1 MLGRALPPSTT
12 DHEPLPGAPADGAD
26 WPTEAARLRDELP
39 WPDEVVDRLLA
50 VYGTRCRELLAL
62 SRSTP
67 ELGRVLG
74 TGRGAL
80 VAAEVVVAVEQ
91 EGAAHLTDILHRRT
105 MIGLEPGWGREIH
118 REVAE
123 LAAPLLGWSA
133 DDVRREVADHDTYIA
148 ERCSVGLPDH
158 SERRGTRCFPR
169 RSSAAARRAISP
181 SSRPR
186 GGVRQVVDGVADDP
200 AGTDGLFVCPSFPLI
215 PTLLAS
221 FGAAGGLVGAQDVSV
236 HPSGPYT
243 GEVSAE
249 VLAQLGVRL
258 VMAGHPERRRL
269 FGETDDV
276 VRRKV
281 TAAATAGMAPILVVG
296 EQEEGESAERAVAAQ
311 LDAWLADLPPEAD
324 VLVAY
329 EPAWAI
335 GRPQPAPPG
344 HVATATLAV
353 RGLLDGRVRDPRV
366 VYGGSA
372 QPGTFGGIRDAA
384 GEPAAVPDGVFM
396 ARFGLDPKD
405 FLTVVAEVRG
415 RGMS

>member
-1 MLGRALPPSTT
+1 MLPTT
-12 DHEPLPGAPADGAD
+12 LVGCSAKSYFTPQQA
-26 WPTEAARLRDELP
+26 
-39 WPDEVVDRLLA
+39 
-50 VYGTRCRELLAL
+50 TR
-62 SRSTP
+62 
-67 ELGRVLG
+67 
-74 TGRGAL
+74 
-80 VAAEVVVAVEQ
+80 
-91 EGAAHLTDILHRRT
+91 
-105 MIGLEPGWGREIH
+105 WG
-118 REVAE
+118 
-123 LAAPLLGWSA
+123 P
-133 DDVRREVADHDTYIA
+133 
-148 ERCSVGLPDH
+148 
-158 SERRGTRCFPR
+158 
-169 RSSAAARRAISP
+169 
-181 SSRPR
+181 
-186 GGVRQVVDGVADDP
+186 QVVDGVSDDP

-258 VMAGHPERRRL
+258 VMTGHPERRRL

-344 HVATATLAV
+344 TSPRRRSPCAGCSTAASAIPVWCTGAV
-353 RGLLDGRVRDPRV
+353 RSPAPSAGSTTPQANPRLCRT
-366 VYGGSA
+366 GCSWPGSA
-372 QPGTFGGIRDAA
+372 STR
-384 GEPAAVPDGVFM
+384 
-396 ARFGLDPKD
+396 R
-405 FLTVVAEVRG
+405 T
-415 RGMS
+415 S